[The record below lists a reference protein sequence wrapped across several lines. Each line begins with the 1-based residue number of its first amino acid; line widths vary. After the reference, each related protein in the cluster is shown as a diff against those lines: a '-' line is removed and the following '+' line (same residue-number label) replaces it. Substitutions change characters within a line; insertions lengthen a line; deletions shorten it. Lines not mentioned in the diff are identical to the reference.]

1 MKLLRYGP
9 KGSEKPGV
17 IDEDGQI
24 RDISKVV
31 KEITPELLAPGA
43 LTDLAKTLKTRMAK
57 LPVVSGRPRI
67 GTPLPSFTNLI
78 CIGLNFADHAA
89 EAGQPIPPEPII
101 FFKHS
106 CALVGPNDNVPIPRG
121 SQHTDWECELA
132 VVIGRTARYVK
143 KEDALRYVAGYTICN
158 DVSERNYQ
166 IKRSSGQWSKGKSSP
181 GFAPVGPWL
190 VTRDEIKDP
199 QNLKMTLAVNGKLM
213 QNGSTATM
221 IFDVATL
228 VSHLSEFM
236 TLMPGDLISTGTPPG
251 VGSGIKPNPVFLQAG
266 DVMELS
272 IEGLGT
278 QRQKCVATK

>member
-1 MKLLRYGP
+1 
-9 KGSEKPGV
+9 
-17 IDEDGQI
+17 
-24 RDISKVV
+24 V
-31 KEITPELLAPGA
+31 KA
-43 LTDLAKTLKTRMAK
+43 RMAK
-57 LPVVSGRPRI
+57 LPLVGGRPRI
-67 GTPLPSFTNLI
+67 GTPLPSFGNLI
-78 CIGLNFADHAA
+78 CIGLNYADHAA
-89 EAGQPIPPEPII
+89 EAGQPIPAEPII

-106 CALVGPNDNVPIPRG
+106 SALTGPNDTVAIPRG
-121 SQHTDWECELA
+121 SMHTDWECELA

-143 KEDALRYVAGYTICN
+143 KQDALRYVAGYTICN

-166 IKRSSGQWSKGKSSP
+166 IKRSGGQWSKGKSSP

-199 QNLKMTLAVNGKLM
+199 QKLKMTLAVNGKLM

-236 TLMPGDLISTGTPPG
+236 TLLPGDLISTGTPPG
-251 VGSGIKPNPVFLQAG
+251 VGSGIKPNPVFLKAG